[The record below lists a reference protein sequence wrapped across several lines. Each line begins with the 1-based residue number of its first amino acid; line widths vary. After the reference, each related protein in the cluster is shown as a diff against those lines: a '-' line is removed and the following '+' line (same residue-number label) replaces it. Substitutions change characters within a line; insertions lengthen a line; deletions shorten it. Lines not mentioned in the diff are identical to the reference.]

1 LSEIWSF
8 IQRFGL
14 RVAVAVAVAGVAVG
28 YGVAVAG
35 WQWAERS
42 GEVIPSILSG
52 RGILGVE
59 Y

>member
-1 LSEIWSF
+1 
-8 IQRFGL
+8 
-14 RVAVAVAVAGVAVG
+14 VG

-42 GEVIPSILSG
+42 GEVVAVILSG
-52 RGILGVE
+52 CGFWMDE